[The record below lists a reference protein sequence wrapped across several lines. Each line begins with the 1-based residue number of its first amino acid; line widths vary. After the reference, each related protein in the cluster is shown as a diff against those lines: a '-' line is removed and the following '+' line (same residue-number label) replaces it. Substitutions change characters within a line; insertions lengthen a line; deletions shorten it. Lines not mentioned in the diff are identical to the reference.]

1 MNKKI
6 EEYLDSLNEL
16 EKKALIIAK
25 KQLGSSF
32 DIEKSNGYLEWIKSI

>member
-16 EKKALIIAK
+16 ENKALVIAK